1 MKLTINNEEIQA
13 LNESPNPQFP
23 KYTSQLINLANQN
36 AQGTRPKVV
45 GQLTELFEEY
55 QKNEKE
61 ISIDTWKKWYLSK
74 YPKAIDDATNK
85 IYEQIQNLKN
95 AMELIDK
102 NMIQKWVE
110 DLVITKTY
118 NGLYVQK
125 AILYKIAKV
134 KRTNFRLAKPEEE
147 SVGIDG
153 YVSNVA
159 YSIKPDTY
167 KTMSRLSESINVKM
181 IYYTKQNLELRLNLK
196 NKRNLYGQ
204 RFNKFIF
211 TRIIKISFDIHK
223 ARSY

>member
-1 MKLTINNEEIQA
+1 MKLTIKSEEIQA
-13 LNESPNPQFP
+13 LNESPNTQFP

-74 YPKAIDDATNK
+74 YPKAINDATNK

-125 AILYKIAKV
+125 AILYKISKI
-134 KRTNFRLAKPEEE
+134 KQTNFRLAKPEEE
-147 SVGIDG
+147 SAGIDG
-153 YVSNVA
+153 YVGNVA

-181 IYYTKQNLELRLNLK
+181 IYYTKTKSGIEIE
-196 NKRNLYGQ
+196 
-204 RFNKFIF
+204 FEE
-211 TRIIKISFDIHK
+211 
-223 ARSY
+223 

>member
-1 MKLTINNEEIQA
+1 M
-13 LNESPNPQFP
+13 
-23 KYTSQLINLANQN
+23 ANQN

-61 ISIDTWKKWYLSK
+61 INIDTWKKWYLSK
-74 YPKAIDDATNK
+74 YPKAIEDATNK

-102 NMIQKWVE
+102 NMIKKWVE

-125 AILYKIAKV
+125 AILYKIAKI
-134 KRTNFRLAKPEEE
+134 KQTNFRLANPEEE
-147 SVGIDG
+147 SAGIDG
-153 YVSNVA
+153 YVGNVA

-181 IYYTKQNLELRLNLK
+181 IFILKQNLELKLNL
-196 NKRNLYGQ
+196 NNR
-204 RFNKFIF
+204 
-211 TRIIKISFDIHK
+211 
-223 ARSY
+223 

>member
-1 MKLTINNEEIQA
+1 MKLTIKNEEIQA
-13 LNESPNPQFP
+13 LNESPNPRFP

-61 ISIDTWKKWYLSK
+61 INIDIWKKWYLSK
-74 YPKAIDDATNK
+74 YPKSINDATNK

-110 DLVITKTY
+110 DLIITKTY
-118 NGLYVQK
+118 NGLYIQK
-125 AILYKIAKV
+125 AILSKIAKI
-134 KRTNFRLAKPEEE
+134 KQKDFRLAKTEEE
-147 SVGIDG
+147 AIGIDG
-153 YVSNVA
+153 YIDNVP

-167 KTMSRLSESINVKM
+167 KTMSRLSESIEVKI
-181 IYYTKQNLELRLNLK
+181 IYYTKTKSGIEIE
-196 NKRNLYGQ
+196 
-204 RFNKFIF
+204 FEE
-211 TRIIKISFDIHK
+211 
-223 ARSY
+223 

>member
-1 MKLTINNEEIQA
+1 MKLTIKNEEIQA

-125 AILYKIAKV
+125 AILYKIAKI

-153 YVSNVA
+153 YVGNVA

-181 IYYTKQNLELRLNLK
+181 IYYTKTKSGIEIE
-196 NKRNLYGQ
+196 
-204 RFNKFIF
+204 FEE
-211 TRIIKISFDIHK
+211 
-223 ARSY
+223 